1 METPVRTQGQ
11 GPLNIEEEYNNT
23 LRTQSNA
30 CFLSK
35 EQQSD
40 EEMEEVLH
48 DRDSHQDLISPML
61 QDMVVH
67 RRTSSE
73 IEHAMAGYFDASAEA
88 SEMCRQLL
96 RSIKR
101 TQSNYQS
108 MDSFLASMSDGTA
121 STSAAR
127 DPVRSNPFC
136 TMTRSNFRQIHD
148 RYSSILQSIRSSHRR
163 VTRKLRLAKAV
174 KKLSRM
180 CVLMVCGAAAAGT
193 IGAAAHLLF
202 FGLLIVPAAAGLCP
216 AAAVRRRRVAARAAA
231 RERRPGPGGTATS
244 LVRLREQLDTA
255 AKGTY
260 VLGRD
265 LDTVSHLVA
274 RLSDG
279 IERENAMAR
288 RCAERA
294 GDRCPVQ
301 EMVGALRR
309 SCSSSRRLT
318 DELEEH
324 VCLCLATI
332 HRVRLVIQEI
342 SEQPWTTVE
351 LGSH

>member
-1 METPVRTQGQ
+1 MPMRAQ

-23 LRTQSNA
+23 LQTHSNA

-35 EQQSD
+35 KQQSD
-40 EEMEEVLH
+40 EEMGVPL
-48 DRDSHQDLISPML
+48 DTRQDLIISPML
-61 QDMVVH
+61 HNMVIH

-73 IEHAMAGYFDASAEA
+73 IKLAMAGYFDVSAEA

-96 RSIKR
+96 RNIKSA
-101 TQSNYQS
+101 QSNYQS
-108 MDSFLASMSDGTA
+108 MDSFLASMSDITA
-121 STSAAR
+121 STSSTLE
-127 DPVRSNPFC
+127 PSVRSNPFC

-148 RYSSILQSIRSSHRR
+148 RYSSILQRIRSSHRR
-163 VTRKLRLAKAV
+163 VTRKLKMMKAI
-174 KKLSRM
+174 KELSRT
-180 CVLMVCGAAAAGT
+180 CVLMACGAAAAAA

-202 FGLLIVPAAAGLCP
+202 FGMLVIGPAAVGLCP
-216 AAAVRRRRVAARAAA
+216 AALKRAARTARKRRRCSW
-231 RERRPGPGGTATS
+231 TTS
-244 LVRLREQLDTA
+244 SELMRLQEQLDTA

-288 RCAERA
+288 RCEERS
-294 GDRCPVQ
+294 GERSSVM
-301 EMVGALRR
+301 EIVSELRN
-309 SCSSSRRLT
+309 SCSSSRRLA

-324 VCLCLATI
+324 VCLCLVTI
-332 HRVRLVIQEI
+332 HRARLLVIQEI
-342 SEQPWTTVE
+342 SKQP
-351 LGSH
+351 

>member
-1 METPVRTQGQ
+1 METPVRAQ

-35 EQQSD
+35 KQQSE
-40 EEMEEVLH
+40 EEMEVLH
-48 DRDSHQDLISPML
+48 DNHQGLISPML
-61 QDMVVH
+61 QDMVIH

-73 IEHAMAGYFDASAEA
+73 IELAMAGYFDASAEA

-96 RSIKR
+96 RSIKS

-108 MDSFLASMSDGTA
+108 MESFLASMSDG
-121 STSAAR
+121 SAR
-127 DPVRSNPFC
+127 ELVRSNPFC
-136 TMTRSNFRQIHD
+136 TMTRSNFRQIHE

-163 VTRKLRLAKAV
+163 VSRKLRMVKAI
-174 KKLSRM
+174 KKLSRT

-216 AAAVRRRRVAARAAA
+216 AALRRRRLSARTAA
-231 RERRPGPGGTATS
+231 RELRPGGMTS

-301 EMVGALRR
+301 EMVGELRR
-309 SCSSSRRLT
+309 SCSSSRRLA

-332 HRVRLVIQEI
+332 HRVRLLVIQEI
-342 SEQPWTTVE
+342 SKQPWI
-351 LGSH
+351 

>member
-1 METPVRTQGQ
+1 MEMLMRAQ

-23 LRTQSNA
+23 LQTHSNA

-35 EQQSD
+35 KQQSD
-40 EEMEEVLH
+40 EEMGVLL
-48 DRDSHQDLISPML
+48 DTHQDLISPML
-61 QDMVVH
+61 HNMVIH
-67 RRTSSE
+67 QRTSSE
-73 IEHAMAGYFDASAEA
+73 IELAMAGYFDASAEA

-96 RSIKR
+96 RNIKS

-108 MDSFLASMSDGTA
+108 MDSFLASMSESDGTA
-121 STSAAR
+121 NTSSTLEPS
-127 DPVRSNPFC
+127 VRSNPFC

-148 RYSSILQSIRSSHRR
+148 RYSSILQRIRSSHRR
-163 VTRKLRLAKAV
+163 VTRKLRMVKAI
-174 KKLSRM
+174 KKLSKT
-180 CVLMVCGAAAAGT
+180 CVLMACGAAAAAA

-202 FGLLIVPAAAGLCP
+202 FGLLVIGPAAAGLCT
-216 AAAVRRRRVAARAAA
+216 AALKRAARTARKRRRC
-231 RERRPGPGGTATS
+231 GWTTS
-244 LVRLREQLDTA
+244 SELMGLREQLDTA

-288 RCAERA
+288 RCEERSGERSA
-294 GDRCPVQ
+294 VM
-301 EMVGALRR
+301 EMVSELRS
-309 SCSSSRRLT
+309 SCSSSRRLA

-332 HRVRLVIQEI
+332 HRARLLVIQEI
-342 SEQPWTTVE
+342 SKQQP
-351 LGSH
+351 